1 MARAPLPPSLQEIQ
15 NPTSVQAHVTALKE
29 LKHEIIG
36 HEQRKELV
44 VHHGILPLL
53 VRNLGDE
60 EGSQSDELNEIRT
73 QSIQIIGSLAHGG
86 LAFIHPLLAAG
97 VLRPLLAHL
106 SLATHPARV
115 VVEALRA
122 TYAITEALNTDIM
135 SPIETSPMVRVCWD
149 LYGAKTVE
157 NLKEILAQRETGPS
171 VDEQITLS
179 MKMIRLTIWTPAL
192 GEALSRQYSAML
204 VKTGVLDLLAS
215 RLASLVVK
223 MGQQVPEH
231 IDPAAEATMLP
242 PPPEASLRYLLEA
255 LSCVTRYSAYRSLRL
270 LYSTSMLAVFPMASN
285 STQQTSAEDLSFA
298 DQTAPP
304 TITTNPLDT
313 LLPKLQAV
321 QSKNEHSFSKAFPAL
336 QSFVTPSELSRMPT
350 FGDGQTA
357 ISSRM
362 ISSADEFGSPLIAW
376 LLLVARNSLDLKR
389 LAALDLLTHLYSA
402 LDHKVID
409 SWAESPRNRDRT
421 LAFLVVPLLVRI
433 IESSNAI
440 GKTNQLDYMSLS
452 SSDISRNQQIKE
464 YAPEILGILVND
476 CPTLQKAAVDAHAIK
491 LLCQMLKKSFD
502 PVSTNRKVMWSPVG
516 YEAAPELEYDKTCN
530 LGPASLAPEAVHV
543 LKCRASALKALSAI
557 AQKEDSYRKA
567 VIEQGI
573 MTCLVDS
580 LVPYPDPQADAMETG
595 KEKDGN
601 PNFVAVEACILAT
614 ALSRSVSNLRT
625 SLIDGGIARPIFEL
639 MNSGDAEVRAA
650 ATDTVTNLL
659 LRFSPM
665 RDELLALGIVKLLC
679 QLAHSSESKQRIS
692 ALWALKH
699 ITDSALPDIK
709 KSIIE
714 ELGAGWLTQIMSG
727 DASQHSSHRSQLAT
741 PNAAGERVDI
751 LNDEEPTMDVDDV
764 SDDTFSEY
772 NERGVSR
779 QVPSVPA
786 QYKVRLMAIKHEE
799 ESPKIRAEKDDV
811 RVQEQALDIVRNA
824 ISEAAP
830 SQPEMI
836 DFLLA
841 TLGSARLFECLENK
855 LRPSRSQ
862 SAYPA
867 AHTASHNMPAG
878 KRPTLTTPGG
888 SGLSISNNRNTIDQF
903 PLHLY
908 SHATLLENVMFIL
921 VHIANGTVSHKHILL
936 NLTLTLPPPNF
947 FSSPASMSALPSR
960 FIDLLLPLFSHPN
973 RKIRVV
979 CCWFVHNILW
989 QEDKSDEADT
999 RRRAMELKQ
1008 RGFEEAIK
1016 RCTGDVDLD
1025 VRERARSCVDIWGRL
1040 LGEGEDRR
1048 GNRVWSEN
1056 R

>member
-1 MARAPLPPSLQEIQ
+1 MARAELPPSLQEIR
-15 NPTSVQAHVTALKE
+15 NPTSTQAHVMALKE

-44 VHHGILPLL
+44 VHHGILALL
-53 VRNLGDE
+53 VRNLADE
-60 EGSQSDELNEIRT
+60 EGSQSDEVNEMRI

-106 SLATHPARV
+106 ALATYPARV

-122 TYAITEALNTDIM
+122 TYAIAEALATDIM
-135 SPIETSPMVRVCWD
+135 SPVETSPMVRVCWD

-157 NLKEILAQRETGPS
+157 NFKEILAQRETGLS
-171 VDEQITLS
+171 VDEQLTLS
-179 MKMIRLTIWTPAL
+179 MKIIRLTLWTPAL
-192 GEALSRQYSAML
+192 GEALSRQNSAML

-215 RLASLVVK
+215 RLASLVAK

-231 IDPAAEATMLP
+231 VDPAVEATMLP
-242 PPPEASLRYLLEA
+242 PPPETSLRHLLEA
-255 LSCVTRYSAYRSLRL
+255 LSCITRYSAYRSLRL
-270 LYSTSMLAVFPMASN
+270 LYSTNMLAVFPMASAP
-285 STQQTSAEDLSFA
+285 TQQTYDDLSFA
-298 DQTAPP
+298 DQKNPS
-304 TITTNPLDT
+304 TITSNPLDT
-313 LLPKLQAV
+313 LLPRLQAV

-350 FGDGQTA
+350 FPDGQTA

-433 IESSNAI
+433 IESSNSTSKASQI
-440 GKTNQLDYMSLS
+440 DPMSLS

-476 CPTLQKAAVDAHAIK
+476 CPALQKAAVDAHAIK

-516 YEAAPELEYDKTCN
+516 YEAAPELECDKTCN

-557 AQKEDSYRKA
+557 AQKEDLYRKA

-580 LVPYPDPQADAMETG
+580 LVPYQDPRTDAMETE

-639 MNSGDAEVRAA
+639 MKSGNAEVRAA

-665 RDELLALGIVKLLC
+665 REVSDFA
-679 QLAHSSESKQRIS
+679 SSEN
-692 ALWALKH
+692 
-699 ITDSALPDIK
+699 
-709 KSIIE
+709 SI
-714 ELGAGWLTQIMSG
+714 
-727 DASQHSSHRSQLAT
+727 
-741 PNAAGERVDI
+741 
-751 LNDEEPTMDVDDV
+751 
-764 SDDTFSEY
+764 
-772 NERGVSR
+772 
-779 QVPSVPA
+779 
-786 QYKVRLMAIKHEE
+786 
-799 ESPKIRAEKDDV
+799 
-811 RVQEQALDIVRNA
+811 
-824 ISEAAP
+824 
-830 SQPEMI
+830 
-836 DFLLA
+836 
-841 TLGSARLFECLENK
+841 AR
-855 LRPSRSQ
+855 
-862 SAYPA
+862 
-867 AHTASHNMPAG
+867 
-878 KRPTLTTPGG
+878 
-888 SGLSISNNRNTIDQF
+888 
-903 PLHLY
+903 
-908 SHATLLENVMFIL
+908 
-921 VHIANGTVSHKHILL
+921 
-936 NLTLTLPPPNF
+936 
-947 FSSPASMSALPSR
+947 
-960 FIDLLLPLFSHPN
+960 
-973 RKIRVV
+973 
-979 CCWFVHNILW
+979 
-989 QEDKSDEADT
+989 
-999 RRRAMELKQ
+999 
-1008 RGFEEAIK
+1008 
-1016 RCTGDVDLD
+1016 
-1025 VRERARSCVDIWGRL
+1025 
-1040 LGEGEDRR
+1040 
-1048 GNRVWSEN
+1048 
-1056 R
+1056 

>member
-1 MARAPLPPSLQEIQ
+1 MARAELPPSLQEIR

-44 VHHGILPLL
+44 VHHGILGLL
-53 VRNLGDE
+53 VRNMQDE
-60 EGSQSDELNEIRT
+60 EGPHSEELNEVRI

-86 LAFIHPLLAAG
+86 LAFMHPLLAAG
-97 VLRPLLAHL
+97 VLRPLLTHL
-106 SLATHPARV
+106 SHATYSARV
-115 VVEALRA
+115 VVETLRA
-122 TYAITEALNTDIM
+122 TYAIAEALATDIM
-135 SPIETSPMVRVCWD
+135 SPVETSPMVRVCWD
-149 LYGAKTVE
+149 LYGTKTVE
-157 NLKEILAQRETGPS
+157 NLKDILAQRETGPS
-171 VDEQITLS
+171 VDEQITLT
-179 MKMIRLTIWTPAL
+179 MKIFRLTLWTPAL

-215 RLASLVVK
+215 RLASLVAK
-223 MGQQVPEH
+223 LGQQVSKH
-231 IDPAAEATMLP
+231 IEPAVEAAMLP
-242 PPPEASLRYLLEA
+242 SPPESSLRHLLEA
-255 LSCVTRYSAYRSLRL
+255 LSCIIRYSAYRSLRL
-270 LYSTSMLAVFPMASN
+270 LYSTNMLAVFPMASPP
-285 STQQTSAEDLSFA
+285 TLQTSPDDLSFA
-298 DQTAPP
+298 EQTALP
-304 TITTNPLDT
+304 TITVNPLDT
-313 LLPKLQAV
+313 LLPRLQAV

-336 QSFVTPSELSRMPT
+336 QSFVMPSGYSRMPT
-350 FGDGQTA
+350 FSDGQTT
-357 ISSRM
+357 ISSRL

-402 LDHKVID
+402 LDHKVLD

-440 GKTNQLDYMSLS
+440 SRANQLDSVPLTG
-452 SSDISRNQQIKE
+452 SDILRNQRIKE

-476 CPTLQKAAVDAHAIK
+476 CPALQKAAVDAHAIK

-502 PVSTNRKVMWSPVG
+502 PVSTIRKVMWSPVG
-516 YEAAPELEYDKTCN
+516 YQAAPDYEYDKTCN
-530 LGPASLAPEAVHV
+530 LGPASVAPEAVHV

-557 AQKEDSYRKA
+557 AQKEDSYRKV

-580 LVPYPDPQADAMETG
+580 LVPYPDPQVDAMETE
-595 KEKDGN
+595 KEKEGN

-625 SLIDGGIARPIFEL
+625 SLIDGGIAKPIFEL
-639 MNSGDAEVRAA
+639 MKSVNAEVRAA

-665 RDELLALGIVKLLC
+665 RDELLGLGIVKLLC
-679 QLAHSSESKQRIS
+679 QLAHSSDAKQRIS

-699 ITDSALPDIK
+699 ITDSAPPEIK

-714 ELGAGWLTQIMSG
+714 GLGAGWLIQVMSG
-727 DASQHSSHRSQLAT
+727 ESYQHSVHRSQLAT

-751 LNDEEPTMDVDDV
+751 LNDEEPAMDVDDV
-764 SDDTFSEY
+764 SDDAFSDSHDSVVDM
-772 NERGVSR
+772 R
-779 QVPSVPA
+779 VPSVPA
-786 QYKVRLMAIKHEE
+786 RYKARLLAIKYEE
-799 ESPKIRAEKDDV
+799 ESPKVRAEKDDV
-811 RVQEQALDIVRNA
+811 RIQEQALDIVRNA

-836 DFLLA
+836 DFLLT

-862 SAYPA
+862 PTYP
-867 AHTASHNMPAG
+867 TANTTSHNMPAG

-888 SGLSISNNRNTIDQF
+888 SGLSMPSNRNTIDQF

-921 VHIANGTVSHKHILL
+921 VHIANGTVSHKHLLL
-936 NLTLTLPPPNF
+936 NLGLTLPPPGF
-947 FSSPASMSALPSR
+947 FSSPQPPNVHSR
-960 FIDLLLPLFSHPN
+960 FLDLLVPLFSHPN

-989 QEDKSDEADT
+989 QEDKSDEVDT
-999 RRRAMELKQ
+999 RMRALEMKK

-1040 LGEGEDRR
+1040 LGEAEDRR
-1048 GNRVWSEN
+1048 GNRVWSES